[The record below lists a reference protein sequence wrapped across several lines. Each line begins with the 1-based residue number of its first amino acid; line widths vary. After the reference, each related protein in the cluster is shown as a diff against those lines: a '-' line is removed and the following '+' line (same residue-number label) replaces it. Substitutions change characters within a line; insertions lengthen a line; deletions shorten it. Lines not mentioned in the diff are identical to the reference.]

1 MHVNI
6 NIERSLYSELYAY
19 QIKSDLITR
28 IVPSFQT
35 LIQVFILLESRSFQ
49 IEVLTSGHEEIT
61 VVRLSPKAVQQAV
74 EETFRKNIKVSNNY
88 SLFWTAAS
96 GSI

>member
-1 MHVNI
+1 MLSIQKFNHC
-6 NIERSLYSELYAY
+6 L
-19 QIKSDLITR
+19 SD
-28 IVPSFQT
+28 
-35 LIQVFILLESRSFQ
+35 LESRSFQ

-88 SLFWTAAS
+88 SLFWKAAS
-96 GSI
+96 VLITMKRIIH